1 MRLSL
6 KERAEI
12 GTSLFAPKSKL
23 MKLHRQL
30 FWLLILLLP
39 VQLGRHF
46 WFEWTQVL
54 GLPIDYLSPTVYL
67 TDFLV
72 VAVLFFWWWDIKRR
86 LTIDDLR
93 LVFQKYWWVG
103 AVLFYL
109 LITSLL
115 AQNSGVA
122 LYKFVKI
129 IEFVLLGFYVARNNY
144 PPSALR
150 LPLSLAVA
158 YSSLIAI
165 FQFVKQ
171 ASLGGVFWWLGE
183 RNFNLITPGI
193 AKAIIS
199 GRLIL
204 RPYATFPHPNV
215 LAGFILVS
223 LMLIVTSDTSQVT
236 RKIIKW
242 VALISGGIAII
253 LSFSRAVWLVGLIVG
268 FLALLKHFGGGGKRK
283 YLRVGVVLLVLLI
296 AIGVFFSFAKNLS
309 GKEALSQRFS
319 LAQIAIKMIKAHPLV
334 GVGLNNFIPQL
345 PNYWQQFGMTY
356 WLQPVHNIYL
366 LVATEIGLVGL
377 LIFLWLLILTFK
389 KLLVAN
395 RWPLIIALSVILV
408 LGFFDHY
415 WLTLQQSQ
423 LLLTIVLGLS
433 WGVSGS
439 RD

>member
-1 MRLSL
+1 
-6 KERAEI
+6 
-12 GTSLFAPKSKL
+12 

-86 LTIDDLR
+86 LTIDDFR
-93 LVFQKYWWVG
+93 LVSQKYWWVG

-129 IEFVLLGFYVARNNY
+129 IEFTLLGFYIAKNNY
-144 PPSALR
+144 PLSALR
-150 LPLSLAVA
+150 FPLSLAVA
-158 YSSLIAI
+158 YSSLFAI
-165 FQFVKQ
+165 FQFIKQ
-171 ASLGGVFWWLGE
+171 ASLGGIFWWLGE

-199 GRLIL
+199 GRLVL

-215 LAGFILVS
+215 LAGFLLVAIFLLFRKRGIYSILIFI
-223 LMLIVTSDTSQVT
+223 L
-236 RKIIKW
+236 
-242 VALISGGIAII
+242 ALIGLV
-253 LSFSRAVWLVGLIVG
+253 LSFSRTAWLVGLIVG
-268 FLALLKHFGGGGKRK
+268 FLALLRHFGGGGKRK
-283 YLRVGVVLLVLLI
+283 YLRVGAVLLVLLI

-309 GKEALSQRFS
+309 GQEALSQRFS
-319 LAQIAIKMIKAHPLV
+319 LAQIAIKMIKTNPLT

-366 LVATEIGLVGL
+366 LVTTEIGLVGL

-389 KLLVAN
+389 KLLIAN
-395 RWPLIIALSVILV
+395 RWPLIVALSVILA

-423 LLLTIVLGLS
+423 LLLTVVFGLS
-433 WGVSGS
+433 W
-439 RD
+439 R